1 MKTAPKI
8 TLVHKSGDP
17 SIARDI
23 TLDEYLIH
31 ANAGDVLDVL
41 GNKTTVINKVFKF
54 KAFDEY
60 SIEIVYE

>member
-17 SIARDI
+17 SIAKAI
-23 TLDEYLIH
+23 TLDEYWIY